1 MDFSLTPDQVALR
14 DTLRDLLA
22 ATVTDLVWERLAE
35 MGLFGLLVDEAQ
47 GGLGLT
53 EADAVPLLEQVGY
66 AAVAEPVAQTMVAAA
81 IHPGLAS
88 GEQRVAVWDDI
99 VHYGL
104 GADRLLVLD
113 AVGARLTGVESA
125 VPVAT
130 VDPSLRAVR
139 AIPAPGGVSADGA
152 DLARERLWLATAAQL
167 VGLGRRM
174 LDMTVEYV
182 KNRHQFG
189 APVGSFQA
197 VKHHLS
203 GALLELEFAAPA
215 VLAAGAALA
224 GRTDE
229 SPRAVSL
236 AAVLACEA
244 ATRTARTAIQCHGAI
259 GYTVEYDLH
268 RFAKRAWALAAT
280 LDIDE
285 HLDRIAESLALKEV
299 TS

>member
-1 MDFSLTPDQVALR
+1 MDFSLSPDQVALR

-22 ATVTDLVWERLAE
+22 TTAVDQVWGRLAA
-35 MGLFGLLVDEAQ
+35 MGLFGLLVDEAD

-53 EADAVPLLEQVGY
+53 EVDAVPLLEQVGY

-81 IHPGLAS
+81 LYPELAS
-88 GEQRVAVWDDI
+88 GEQRVAVWDSV
-99 VHYGL
+99 VHYGRD
-104 GADRLLVLD
+104 ADRLLVLD
-113 AVGARLTGVESA
+113 AVGARLTGIESA
-125 VPVAT
+125 APVAT
-130 VDPSLRAVR
+130 VDPSLRAVQ
-139 AIPAPGGVSADGA
+139 AMPAPGGVMVGGA
-152 DLARERLWLATAAQL
+152 PLARQRLWLATAAQL

-174 LDMTVEYV
+174 LDMTVAYV
-182 KNRHQFG
+182 KARRQFG

-197 VKHHLS
+197 VKHQLAD
-203 GALLELEFAAPA
+203 ALLELEFAAPA
-215 VLAAGAALA
+215 VLAAGVALA

-236 AAVLACEA
+236 AAVLAVEA

-268 RFAKRAWALAAT
+268 RFAKRTWALAAT

-285 HLDRIAESLALKEV
+285 HLDRIAESLTLKEV
-299 TS
+299 SS